1 MGLFSY
7 KSQRKIRR
15 FHRYIAL
22 FVGIQLLF
30 WTVSGIYFSWNN
42 MEDVHGDTYRLFP
55 KNFKSTLDFAI
66 VDSLYKHLQT
76 QHPIDSLSEIALVK
90 NDLMPM
96 ARISFF
102 SKGVLHRQLIDLKN
116 KRLRPPLSE
125 EESVKLALASF
136 NGEIGIE
143 NVSYLT
149 EKDVHKQHE
158 YRERPLPAYAIT
170 FSHETGLTAYVASEL
185 AEVTSFRN
193 NNWRSFD
200 FLWMLHTMDYETR
213 DVITNNI
220 LRVMSVLGLL
230 TVFSGFLLYFAT
242 SKTVNKITLK
252 K

>member
-7 KSQRKIRR
+7 KSQCKIRR

-42 MEDVHGDTYRLFP
+42 MDDVHGDTHRLFP
-55 KNFKSTLDFAI
+55 KNFKSTLDFAL
-66 VDSLYKHLQT
+66 VDSLYKQLQT
-76 QHPIDSLSEIALVK
+76 QHSIDSLSEIALVK
-90 NDLMPM
+90 NDLMPL

-102 SKGVLHRQLIDLKN
+102 SQGVLHRQLIDLKN

-158 YRERPLPAYAIT
+158 YRGRPLPAYAVT
-170 FSHETGLTAYVASEL
+170 FGHDSGLTAYVAPEL
-185 AEVTSFRN
+185 AEVTNFIN
-193 NNWRSFD
+193 NNWRRFD

-242 SKTVNKITLK
+242 SKTVNKITSK